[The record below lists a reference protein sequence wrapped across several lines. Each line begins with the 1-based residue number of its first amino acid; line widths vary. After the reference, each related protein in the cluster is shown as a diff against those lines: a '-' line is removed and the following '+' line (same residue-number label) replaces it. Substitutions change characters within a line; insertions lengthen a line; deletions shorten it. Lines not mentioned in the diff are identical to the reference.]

1 MTSSAEKIDPR
12 VRIMDTAK
20 ALLATVEKN
29 AIVMSADQRVSE
41 ADAARL
47 IGLAPASLKA
57 MRAEGTAPP
66 SYRAPVGGSR
76 ISYRVLDLSQWVEER
91 REDW

>member
-12 VRIMDTAK
+12 ILDTVRV
-20 ALLATVEKN
+20 LLAVVEKN
-29 AIVMSADQRVSE
+29 QIVMSADQRVSE

-47 IGLAPASLKA
+47 IGLQPASLKNL
-57 MRAEGTAPP
+57 RAEGGAPP

-76 ISYRVLDLSQWVEER
+76 LSYRLFDLACWIEGK

>member
-1 MTSSAEKIDPR
+1 MTNPVEKIDPR
-12 VRIMDTAK
+12 VLDTVRV
-20 ALLATVEKN
+20 LLASVERN

-47 IGLAPASLKA
+47 IGLAPASLKNL
-57 MRAEGTAPP
+57 RAEGGAPP
-66 SYRAPVGGSR
+66 AYRVPVGGSR
-76 ISYRVLDLSQWVEER
+76 LSYRIFDLALWIEGK